1 MLSKPHIKRTTD
13 DHLKEPTTDDRLN
26 IIRMR
31 YGVTS

>member
-13 DHLKEPTTDDRLN
+13 DLKEPTTDDRLN